1 MTSGIRL
8 ILLGKQGAGKGTQA
22 VRIAQHYSVAH
33 LSTGDLFRAAARG
46 GAPAGLEAIAYMDRG
61 ELVPDDLVLRVVRE
75 QMLDGGLMDSGFVLD
90 GFPRTLV
97 QASALEEELAIS
109 GRPLDIAIDLEVPTE
124 IVLDRIAGRRVCDDC
139 GTTYHLT
146 MPPKVNGV
154 CDVCGG
160 TVSQRDDDTEV
171 AVMRRLELY
180 ETATMPILDFYREI
194 DRLDEIDGLGT
205 GDEVFARIV
214 SAIESR
220 LKASN

>member
-22 VRIAQHYSVAH
+22 VRIAEHYSVAQ
-33 LSTGDLFRAAARG
+33 LSTGDLFRAAARVG
-46 GAPAGLEAIAYMDRG
+46 TPAGLEAIAYMDRG

-97 QASALEEELAIS
+97 QARALEEELARS
-109 GRPLDIAIDLEVPTE
+109 GRPLDVAIDLEVPTE

-180 ETATMPILDFYREI
+180 ETATMPILDFYREL

-214 SAIESR
+214 SAIDAR
-220 LKASN
+220 LKSVN

>member
-22 VRIAQHYSVAH
+22 VRIAQHYSVAQ
-33 LSTGDLFRAAARG
+33 LSTGDLFRAAARVG
-46 GAPAGLEAIAYMDRG
+46 TPAGLEAIAYMDRG

-97 QASALEEELAIS
+97 QARALEEELARS
-109 GRPLDIAIDLEVPTE
+109 GRPLDVAIDLEVPTE

-180 ETATMPILDFYREI
+180 ETATMPILDFYREL

-214 SAIESR
+214 SAIDAR
-220 LKASN
+220 LKSVN

>member
-1 MTSGIRL
+1 MRL
-8 ILLGKQGAGKGTQA
+8 ILVGPPGAGKGTQA
-22 VRIAQHYSVAH
+22 VFLAEHYSIPH
-33 LSTGDLFRAAARG
+33 ISTGDIFRANLK
-46 GAPAGLEAIAYMDRG
+46 AGTPLGQEAKSFMDRG

-214 SAIESR
+214 SAIDAR
-220 LKASN
+220 LKAAN

>member
-1 MTSGIRL
+1 MRL
-8 ILLGKQGAGKGTQA
+8 ILVGPPGAGKGTQA
-22 VRIAQHYSVAH
+22 QFLSAHYSIPH
-33 LSTGDLFRAAARG
+33 ISTGDIFRANLK
-46 GAPAGLEAIAYMDRG
+46 AGTELGNQAKAFMDRG

-214 SAIESR
+214 SAIDAR
-220 LKASN
+220 LKAAN

>member
-22 VRIAQHYSVAH
+22 VRIAQHYNVAH
-33 LSTGDLFRAAARG
+33 LSTGDLFRAGARS
-46 GAPAGLEAIAYMDRG
+46 GAPGGLEAIAYMDRG

-109 GRPLDIAIDLEVPTE
+109 GRPLDVAIDLEVPTE

-146 MPPKVNGV
+146 MPPKVSGV

-214 SAIESR
+214 SAIDAR
-220 LKASN
+220 LKNAN

>member
-1 MTSGIRL
+1 
-8 ILLGKQGAGKGTQA
+8 
-22 VRIAQHYSVAH
+22 
-33 LSTGDLFRAAARG
+33 
-46 GAPAGLEAIAYMDRG
+46 MDRG
-61 ELVPDDLVLRVVRE
+61 ELVPDDLVLKVVRE

-97 QASALEEELAIS
+97 QARALEEELACS
-109 GRPLDIAIDLEVPTE
+109 GRPLDVAIDLEVPTE

-180 ETATMPILDFYREI
+180 ETATMPILDFYREL

-214 SAIESR
+214 SAIDAR
-220 LKASN
+220 LKSVN

>member
-22 VRIAQHYSVAH
+22 VRIAQHYSVAQ
-33 LSTGDLFRAAARG
+33 LSTGDLFRAAARVG
-46 GAPAGLEAIAYMDRG
+46 TPAGLEAIAYMDRG
-61 ELVPDDLVLRVVRE
+61 ELVPDDLVLKVVRE

-97 QASALEEELAIS
+97 QARALEDELGRS
-109 GRPLDIAIDLEVPTE
+109 GRPLDVAIDLEVPTE
-124 IVLDRIAGRRVCDDC
+124 IVLHRIAGRRVCDDC

-171 AVMRRLELY
+171 AVIRRLELY
-180 ETATMPILDFYREI
+180 ETATMPILDFYRDL

-214 SAIESR
+214 SAIDAR
-220 LKASN
+220 LKSVN